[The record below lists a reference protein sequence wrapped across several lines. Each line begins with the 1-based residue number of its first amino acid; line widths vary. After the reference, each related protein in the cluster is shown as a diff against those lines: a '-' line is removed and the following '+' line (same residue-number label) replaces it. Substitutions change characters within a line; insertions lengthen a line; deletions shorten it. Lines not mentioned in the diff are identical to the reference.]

1 MWLESD
7 VRIWVRNPRTKVVY
21 YIVPGGDGKW
31 KSSGQTSIEVAKK
44 KALAE
49 ANGEIVE
56 FPLLKDFAKDFY
68 IPGKCLYVATR
79 EDGDSGKRTG
89 KHWRDMR
96 QVVDDYLLPKWGNT
110 PMNAIHADQFHEWLL
125 KLQGLRSGE
134 RLSGRVRKR
143 IRTAAINIWDWAVFK
158 RKIQFNQILSTPKI
172 ETRST
177 KRKKFTPDELRQIFP
192 EDLGKVWKDGRNIKS
207 VLPHAWGV
215 AAMLND
221 EGLRPQETLALYWED
236 YRPERKAFIVHRAIN
251 EEGEGGLKTSDHGVK
266 KRAVG
271 VSDRLAE
278 ILSEG
283 IGLTGPIFTQ
293 ADGSFLRVD
302 TFGKIFCKTLDRI
315 EGFDRDGRTLYCLR
329 HTKNTSAVT
338 EALKT
343 VQATLGHT
351 TDTMTANY
359 DDPDEE
365 DLFGRIGR

>member
-1 MWLESD
+1 MWTESD
-7 VRIWVRNPRTKVVY
+7 VRTWVRNPKTGIIY

-31 KSSGQTSIEVAKK
+31 KTSGQTSVEVAKK

-49 ANGEIVE
+49 ANGEIIE
-56 FPLLKDFAKDFY
+56 YPLLKDFANDFY
-68 IPGKCLYVATR
+68 IPEKCLYVATK
-79 EDGDSGKRTG
+79 EDGDAGKRTA
-89 KHWRDMR
+89 KHWRVMR
-96 QVVDDYLLPKWGNT
+96 QMVDNYLIPKWGNT
-110 PMNAIHADQFHEWLL
+110 PMNAVYADQFHEWVL
-125 KLQGLRSGE
+125 KLKGLRKGE
-134 RLSGRVRKR
+134 RLSSSTRVR

-158 RKIQFNQILSTPKI
+158 RRIQFNPLLSTPKI
-172 ETRST
+172 ALKNA
-177 KRKKFTPDELRQIFP
+177 KRRKFNQDEINKIFP
-192 EDLGKVWKDGRNIKS
+192 ENLGSVWLDGHNIKS
-207 VLPHAWGV
+207 VLQNPWAV
-215 AAMLND
+215 AAMLD
-221 EGLRPQETLALYWED
+221 AEGLRPQETLALYWED

-251 EEGEGGLKTSDHGVK
+251 EEGMGGLKTSDHGVK
-266 KRAVG
+266 KRAVK

-278 ILSEG
+278 ILS
-283 IGLTGPIFTQ
+283 IGAGMTGLIFTQ

-338 EALKT
+338 EALKS